1 MDRRSIA
8 ALAALGVLLT
18 LGACNRHNDQG
29 VGGVTADE
37 ADQLNNAAEMLDTSP
52 DSLTAP
58 EDAPL
63 GNADAEAD
71 GSGQSKAPA
80 PKPTS

>member
-8 ALAALGVLLT
+8 ALVTLGALLV
-18 LGACNRHNDQG
+18 LGACNRHNEQS

-37 ADQLNNAAEMLDTSP
+37 AAQLNNAAEMLDTSP
-52 DSLTAP
+52 DSLSAP

-63 GNADAEAD
+63 GNADAD
-71 GSGQSKAPA
+71 GSGSHGGPA
-80 PKPTS
+80 AKPTS

>member
-8 ALAALGVLLT
+8 ALAALAALT
-18 LGACNRHNDQG
+18 MVSACGGSKDQA
-29 VGGVTADE
+29 VGGVSADE

-63 GNADAEAD
+63 GNAD
-71 GSGQSKAPA
+71 GPSGNGAAS
-80 PKPTS
+80 PTS

>member
-18 LGACNRHNDQG
+18 LSACNRHNDQG

-63 GNADAEAD
+63 GNAD
-71 GSGQSKAPA
+71 GSGSAEAPA

>member
-8 ALAALGVLLT
+8 ALAAMGVLLT
-18 LGACNRHNDQG
+18 LGACNRHNDQS

-52 DSLTAP
+52 DSLSAP
-58 EDAPL
+58 EDVPL
-63 GNADAEAD
+63 DNADAD
-71 GSGQSKAPA
+71 TVPQSNTSST
-80 PKPTS
+80 KPTS